1 MADAGVGTLCGH
13 FCGGLCR
20 ACRAQLGAAG
30 LLESSSKCVPQLH
43 YHVVCSWS
51 ISSMPVR

>member
-1 MADAGVGTLCGH
+1 MADAGVGTLCGPVY
-13 FCGGLCR
+13 GGLCR

-30 LLESSSKCVPQLH
+30 LFESYSKCVPPLL
-43 YHVVCSWS
+43 YHMVCGWS